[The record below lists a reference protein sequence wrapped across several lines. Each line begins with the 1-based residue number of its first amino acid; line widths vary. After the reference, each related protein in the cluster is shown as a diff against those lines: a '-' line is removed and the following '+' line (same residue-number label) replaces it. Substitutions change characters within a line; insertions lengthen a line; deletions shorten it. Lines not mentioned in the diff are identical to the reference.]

1 MGKLGSN
8 NLLSTRR
15 FHDSLHCKRL
25 MSLQSGGGMAPIV
38 PSSMS
43 LWRSHHHAARIKNAL
58 SCVSAWF
65 LEFPPEEHATI
76 LTVAV

>member
-1 MGKLGSN
+1 
-8 NLLSTRR
+8 
-15 FHDSLHCKRL
+15 
-25 MSLQSGGGMAPIV
+25 MAPIV

-65 LEFPPEEHATI
+65 LEFPPEVHATI